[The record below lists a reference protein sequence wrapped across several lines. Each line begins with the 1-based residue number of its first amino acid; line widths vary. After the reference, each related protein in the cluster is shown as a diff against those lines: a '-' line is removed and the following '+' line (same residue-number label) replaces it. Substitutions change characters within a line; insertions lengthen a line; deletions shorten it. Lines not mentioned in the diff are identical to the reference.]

1 MKRILIIEDD
11 PVIAEVQKD
20 YLEASG
26 FKVDIAVNGE
36 EGLEKALEE
45 GAGLDHSRSHAPGDR
60 RF

>member
-26 FKVDIAVNGE
+26 FKVDIAVNRAGV
-36 EGLEKALEE
+36 GE
-45 GAGLDHSRSHAPGDR
+45 GAGGRGGLDHSRSHASGDR